1 MSDVAEVIEPEAQGA
16 KAESVIELPLGLL
29 GFEHVKRY
37 FLLADPDEEPFM
49 RLQMA
54 ERPNQAFLVV
64 QPRAVVADYQ
74 PDLAPE
80 DVEFLGLRQPEDALV
95 LNIVT
100 LREDGRVTV
109 NLKGPIV
116 LNRHTLVGKQV
127 IPLNATSLAVQHPIG
142 PAGTPDGV
150 GTGFADTPG
159 SASAPGAAC
168 AASLALA

>member
-16 KAESVIELPLGLL
+16 KAESLIELPLGLL

-37 FLLADPDEEPFM
+37 FLLADPEEEPFM

-64 QPRAVVADYQ
+64 QPRAVVEDYQ

-80 DVEFLGLRQPEDALV
+80 DVEFLGLRQAEDALV

-100 LREDGRVTV
+100 LREDGRATV

-116 LNRHTLVGKQV
+116 LNRHTRVGKQV
-127 IPLNATSLAVQHPIG
+127 IPLNATSLAVQYPIG
-142 PAGTPDGV
+142 SSQSPDGAT
-150 GTGFADTPG
+150 TGQPDTPG
-159 SASAPGAAC
+159 SACRGGVAGAATF
-168 AASLALA
+168 ASV